1 MNEKEIERQLN
12 ILCTGTSDVIN
23 RKELAKKL
31 KKGEPLRIKF
41 GIDPTSKDIHIGHA
55 VVLRKLKQFQDLG
68 HQAILLIGDFT
79 ARVGDPSGKNTTRPV
94 LSVEEIESNMETYL
108 DQAFLIL
115 DKSKTE
121 IRMNSEW
128 LGEFNIVDIMKLMG
142 SVTVAQL
149 LERNDFSKRYK
160 EGTPISVLEFLYPL
174 LQGYDSVA
182 LKADVELG
190 GTDQLYN
197 LLMGRPLQELD
208 GQVPQI
214 CITTPLLEG
223 IDGNKKMSKSLN
235 NTIGL
240 TDESLDMF
248 GKVMKISDEIMPKYF
263 QLATGWYPDKV
274 DEVLKSIESGDLAQV
289 DAKKL
294 LACTVV
300 DQYHG
305 EGVGEITKTEFANVF
320 SKGERPIDI
329 EIKELNSSEYEN
341 SETPGSERLA
351 RVLNSVGLVSSNKDG
366 ARMIAQG
373 AVKIDDVI
381 FDDENGEVVIKDL
394 DGSYIQVG
402 KRKWAQIKVS

>member
-128 LGEFNIVDIMKLMG
+128 SAKFDIGDIMKLMG

-240 TDESLDMF
+240 TDEPLDMF
-248 GKVMKISDEIMPKYF
+248 GKVMKISDEIMP
-263 QLATGWYPDKV
+263 
-274 DEVLKSIESGDLAQV
+274 
-289 DAKKL
+289 
-294 LACTVV
+294 
-300 DQYHG
+300 
-305 EGVGEITKTEFANVF
+305 
-320 SKGERPIDI
+320 
-329 EIKELNSSEYEN
+329 
-341 SETPGSERLA
+341 
-351 RVLNSVGLVSSNKDG
+351 
-366 ARMIAQG
+366 
-373 AVKIDDVI
+373 
-381 FDDENGEVVIKDL
+381 
-394 DGSYIQVG
+394 
-402 KRKWAQIKVS
+402 

>member
-1 MNEKEIERQLN
+1 MDEKEIERQLD

-23 RKELAKKL
+23 KKELAAKL
-31 KKGEPLRIKF
+31 KKGKPLRIKF
-41 GIDPTSKDIHIGHA
+41 GIDPTSADIHIGHA

-68 HQAILLIGDFT
+68 HKAILLIGDFT
-79 ARVGDPSGKNTTRPV
+79 ARV
-94 LSVEEIESNMETYL
+94 EEITKNMETYL

-115 DKSKTE
+115 DKEKTE

-128 LGEFNIVDIMKLMG
+128 LESLGIVDIMKLMG

-160 EGTPISVLEFLYPL
+160 EGSPISVLEFLYPL
-174 LQGYDSVA
+174 LVGFDSVA
-182 LKADVELG
+182 LDADVELG

-197 LLMGRPLQELD
+197 LLMGRPLQELE
-208 GQVPQI
+208 GQEPQI

-240 TDESLDMF
+240 TDEPLDMY

-263 QLATGWYPDKV
+263 QLATGWFPEQV
-274 DEVLKSIESGDLAQV
+274 QEVLNDIKSGLLAPV

-294 LACTVV
+294 LAVTVV

-305 EGVGEITKTEFANVF
+305 VGIGEKTKEEFANVF
-320 SKGERPIDI
+320 SKGERPDDI
-329 EIKELNSSEYEN
+329 EIFELKSAEYEN
-341 SETPGSERLA
+341 TENPGSERLA
-351 RVLNSVGLVSSNKDG
+351 RILNTIGLVTSNKDG
-366 ARMIAQG
+366 ARMISQG
-373 AVKIDDVI
+373 AVKINDEV
-381 FDDENGEVVIKDL
+381 FDDENGEVLIKDL
-394 DGSYIQVG
+394 NDSYIQVG
-402 KRKWAQIKVS
+402 KRKWAQISVS